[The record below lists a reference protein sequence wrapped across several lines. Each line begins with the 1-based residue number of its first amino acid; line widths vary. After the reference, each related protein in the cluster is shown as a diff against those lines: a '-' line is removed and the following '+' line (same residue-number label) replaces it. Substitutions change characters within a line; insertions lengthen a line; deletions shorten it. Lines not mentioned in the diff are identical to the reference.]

1 MDPLER
7 WLLSSEFILCSSKRK
22 NWSFIVLVVISEL
35 STLNG
40 DLMVLLALQFVAFQ
54 PAIQEIL
61 ENHNTGKWLFCVK
74 YS

>member
-1 MDPLER
+1 M
-7 WLLSSEFILCSSKRK
+7 
-22 NWSFIVLVVISEL
+22 VISEL
-35 STLNG
+35 STLNR